1 MSLPKIDQPLFEV
14 TVPSSQKKIIFRPF
28 LVKEEKLL
36 LIAQSSN
43 DTADMIRSIKQVVQ
57 NCAQSDL
64 DIEQLTTFDLEYL
77 FLKLRSRSVN
87 NIVKLAYRDT
97 EDEQLYNFE
106 LDLDTIEIT
115 MPENINT
122 NIKVSDTVGITMK
135 YPSVNITDKM
145 GTYSNEVE
153 LMTFFITNCI
163 DTIYDEENVYVLSE
177 YSQDEI
183 NEFLDSLTVSAFEK
197 IKDFFEQM
205 PKLYHKLTYK
215 NSLGH
220 DREIELTNLRD
231 FFMWG

>member
-14 TVPSSQKKIIFRPF
+14 TVPSSQKKIMFRPF

-57 NCAQSDL
+57 NCVQSDL

-122 NIKVSDTVGITMK
+122 NIKVSDSVGITMK

-177 YSQDEI
+177 YSQDEV
-183 NEFLDSLTVSAFEK
+183 NEFLDSLSVSAFEK